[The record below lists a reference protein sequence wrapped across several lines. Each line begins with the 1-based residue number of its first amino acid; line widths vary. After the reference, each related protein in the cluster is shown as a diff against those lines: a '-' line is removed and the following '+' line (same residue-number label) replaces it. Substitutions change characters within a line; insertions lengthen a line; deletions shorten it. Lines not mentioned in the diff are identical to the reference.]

1 MSETPSA
8 HANHEGFAAR
18 PAGSSDSASVP
29 KTHPSQSLVHQ
40 SLAHDSAE
48 KHVRGAARFLDD
60 LPAPAGLLHL
70 AVGGSPVACGRIK
83 RLDLVAVEHAEGV
96 LAVLTSNDIPGRNDL
111 SPSQGDEPLLGSQT
125 VMFFGQPLFVVVAK
139 TRDLARRAAR
149 LAVVEIDEET
159 PLVSIEQA
167 EQHGS
172 KVLPDYL
179 FGVAD
184 NSPPLALADFRLS
197 GQQRI
202 GGQEHFYLEGQIAM
216 AVPGEGREMHLF
228 SSTQYPAAV
237 QTVVARILNIPDA
250 LVTCEVRRL
259 GGGFGGK
266 ETQASQWAALAAL
279 AARHTGRPCKIR
291 LDRDEDFVLTG
302 KRHDVRVDW
311 EVGYSA
317 NGQMTAID
325 LNFLVRCGCSA
336 DLSEEVVDGMM
347 FHADNAYFLPSARI
361 SSQRLRTHTV
371 SNTAFRGLGAPKGVL
386 AVETVIQAIAAKTG
400 LDALDVRKANFYGNN
415 GTLTPYGMQ
424 VESSVTG
431 RRMIEQLEKTSDYR
445 ARRQEIL
452 GFNDSSTIL
461 KKGLALTPVKVGVSF
476 TQAHLNQASALIH
489 LYPDGSV
496 HVTHGGVEA
505 GQGLFQ
511 KIRQIVADELGVP
524 LAAVHHGATRT
535 NMVPNASSSSVSA
548 SSDLN
553 GMAARNAAL
562 TLRSRLA
569 TFVSEKFNCSTVDIH
584 FANGQVHADE
594 HILSFAA
601 VVQSA
606 YQARIPLSASGF
618 YKTPKLDWDR
628 ARKSG
633 RPFYYF
639 VWGAACSEVM
649 IDTMTG
655 ESKVQR
661 CDILHDVGHSLNP
674 ALDQGLIEGGFV
686 QGLGWLTNEEL
697 IYDPQGRLRIHA
709 PSTYK
714 IPLASDVPDI
724 FNVTL
729 WQEPNDEATIYR
741 SKGVDDPPVMLAVS
755 VFCALMDAIGSF
767 VPGRPVRLDAPA
779 TPEAIL
785 RAIET
790 LTKAAGEGA

>member
-1 MSETPSA
+1 MSETPPIQDGLA
-8 HANHEGFAAR
+8 VRH
-18 PAGSSDSASVP
+18 SVQP
-29 KTHPSQSLVHQ
+29 DPVVSHKAYVHQ
-40 SLAHDSAE
+40 PLPHDSAE
-48 KHVRGAARFLDD
+48 KHVRGSAPFLDD
-60 LPAPAGLLHL
+60 MRAPAGLLHL

-83 RLDLVAVEHAEGV
+83 RLDLVKVEQAEGV
-96 LAVLTSNDIPGRNDL
+96 VAVLTSNDIPGRNDI
-111 SPSQGDEPLLGSQT
+111 SPAYGDEPLLGSQT

-149 LAVVEIDEET
+149 LAAIEIDEEI
-159 PLVSIEQA
+159 PLVTIEQA
-167 EQHGS
+167 EQQGS

-179 FGVAD
+179 FGVED
-184 NSPPLALADFRLS
+184 NAPPLALADLRLS

-216 AVPGEGREMHLF
+216 AVPGEGREMHVF
-228 SSTQYPAAV
+228 SSTQYPAEV
-237 QTVVARILNIPDA
+237 QHVVARVLDLPDA

-266 ETQASQWAALAAL
+266 EAQASQWAALAAL

-302 KRHDVRVDW
+302 KRHDARVDW

-317 NGQMTAID
+317 NGQITAID

-336 DLSEEVVDGMM
+336 DLSQGAVDRMM

-361 SSQRLRTHTV
+361 GSQRLRTHTV
-371 SNTAFRGLGAPKGVL
+371 SNTAFRGFGAPKGVL
-386 AVETVIQAIAAKTG
+386 AIETVMQAVAAKTG
-400 LDALDVRKANFYGNN
+400 IDPLDVRKANFYGNN

-431 RRMIEQLEKTSDYR
+431 RRIIEQLEKTVDYR
-445 ARRQEIL
+445 ARRQEIIR
-452 GFNDSSTIL
+452 FNEGSTIL
-461 KKGLALTPVKVGVSF
+461 KKGLALTPVKFGVSF
-476 TQAHLNQASALIH
+476 TQPHLNQAGALVH
-489 LYPDGSV
+489 LYSDGSV
-496 HVTHGGVEA
+496 HVTHGGTEM

-511 KIRQIVADELGVP
+511 KIAQIVADELGVP
-524 LAAVHHGATRT
+524 LSSVHHAATRT
-535 NMVPNASSSSVSA
+535 DKVPNASPTAASA

-562 TLRSRLA
+562 TIRSRLA
-569 TFVSEKFNCSTVDIH
+569 TFVSEKFNCSTVDIQ
-584 FANGQVHADE
+584 FSNGQVRIGEEALPFAD
-594 HILSFAA
+594 
-601 VVQSA
+601 VVKLA
-606 YQARIPLSASGF
+606 YQARIQLSASGF

-628 ARKSG
+628 SRKSG

-639 VWGAACSEVM
+639 VWGAACSEVV

-655 ESKVQR
+655 ENKVLR
-661 CDILHDVGHSLNP
+661 TDILHDVGHSLNP
-674 ALDQGLIEGGFV
+674 ALDQGQIEGGFV
-686 QGLGWLTNEEL
+686 QGLGWLTTEEL
-697 IYDPQGRLRIHA
+697 VYDPQGRLRTHA

-741 SKGVDDPPVMLAVS
+741 SKGVGEPPLMLAIS
-755 VFCALMDAIGSF
+755 VFCALMDAVGSLA
-767 VPGRPVRLDAPA
+767 PGQPVRLDAPA
-779 TPEAIL
+779 TPEALL
-785 RAIET
+785 RSIED
-790 LTKAAGEGA
+790 LTKQAGEGV